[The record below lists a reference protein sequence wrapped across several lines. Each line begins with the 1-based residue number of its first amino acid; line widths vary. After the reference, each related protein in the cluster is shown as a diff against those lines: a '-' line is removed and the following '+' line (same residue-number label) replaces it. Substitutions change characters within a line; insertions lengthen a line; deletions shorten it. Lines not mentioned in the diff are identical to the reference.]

1 MLWPVTSRDAVINRI
16 MSGHR
21 QMQMAIA
28 RDRTNPFFSLNLTI
42 SQLKILFA
50 LRLHGPAGGQELAQ
64 TMGVSMAT
72 MTGIVDRL
80 VALGHVTRRED
91 PSDRRVRRVELTDQA
106 VKLIDDIIVTGEQHQ
121 RRMLEKL
128 TLDELQVVA
137 DATEIMQRM
146 LAEEESA

>member
-1 MLWPVTSRDAVINRI
+1 MINRI

-106 VKLIDDIIVTGEQHQ
+106 VKLMDDIIVTGERHQ